1 MRRIVLLALAFV
13 ATSPAFAGEPLAT
26 DDASVLPQGACQVE
40 SFVRYQRDV
49 RYFAAVPACS
59 PVDGLELSAG
69 AAVCDAKD
77 SGAHAYLTLQAKPML
92 YQAADGR
99 WALATTFYAAR
110 DTGRPSGSTGFQDA
124 SVTLI
129 ATWFASDTLRVHGNG
144 GIAYSHDSFTTGTW
158 GAAGEWDVD
167 ERWTALADTYRDA
180 PGRPK
185 FLGGA
190 RYTVTADRLELYA
203 AAGDRFHGTR
213 DTWFIKAGV
222 RVQFDVGR

>member
-1 MRRIVLLALAFV
+1 MRRIVTLVLAFAAAAPV
-13 ATSPAFAGEPLAT
+13 LAGEPLAT

-40 SFVRYQRDV
+40 SWVRYDRDL
-49 RYFAAVPACS
+49 RFFAVAPACS
-59 PVDGLELSAG
+59 PIDGLELG
-69 AAVCDAKD
+69 VGVAAYESK
-77 SGAHAYLTLQAKPML
+77 SEGRHAYLVLQAKPML
-92 YQAADGR
+92 YRDPDER
-99 WALATTFYAAR
+99 WALAATFSAGR
-110 DTGRPSGSTGFQDA
+110 DTGRPSARIGFQDA
-124 SVTLI
+124 TAVLI
-129 ATWFASDTLRVHGNG
+129 ASWFASETLRVHGNG

-158 GAAGEWDVD
+158 GAAAEWDVD
-167 ERWTALADTYRDA
+167 DRWTALADTYRDA

-190 RYTVTADRLELYA
+190 RYTVAADRLELFA